1 MHLPYIFMVFV
12 LTTCFTFAIP
22 TVSTDRSTITRASA
36 FNSTAHHVIENLLPH
51 AVETHEVIH
60 IPNSDNML
68 FISQKSNS
76 VLLKVR
82 VDQHG
87 LVHELAAFN
96 IGHSTDGL
104 HGLVASTYYPGLVW
118 ATLQSGNKLL
128 LLDPAR
134 DSIHTP
140 PKIIKQINVPQ
151 PGQGPHRILE
161 YGQELWSTLMDNSY
175 ILRINHVNPSDYS
188 LYKTQP
194 EPIFGV
200 IHPLNNKY
208 YTSERLVSAFMAID
222 PATGATHQIPIPAEQ
237 GLQPL
242 GITEGPGGL
251 WFTLLGN
258 ETFATGTFGVIQQDE
273 TVKYFR
279 LQSLLGKD
287 AALLYITFDLE
298 YTTNR
303 VLWLLSS
310 SVINDRALNMIIR
323 VTMDEQW
330 GHIVAE
336 EVTVIPTQLSKAHRI
351 LLTPTNM
358 FVTLLASS
366 KLLSYYPYGSL
377 TTQ

>member
-1 MHLPYIFMVFV
+1 MHLSNIFLLFI
-12 LTTCFTFAIP
+12 LASSFTLAKP
-22 TVSTDRSTITRASA
+22 TSTNRSIITRAPA
-36 FNSTAHHVIENLLPH
+36 FSSTAHHVIENILPH

-60 IPNSDNML
+60 IPDSENML

-82 VDQHG
+82 VDPHG
-87 LVHELAAFN
+87 LVHDLAAFN

-118 ATLQSGNKLL
+118 VTLQSGNKLL
-128 LLDPAR
+128 LLDPAK

-140 PKIIKQINVPQ
+140 PKIIKEINVPQ

-175 ILRINHVNPSDYS
+175 ILRINHVKPSDYS
-188 LYKTQP
+188 LYRTLP

-222 PATGATHQIPIPAEQ
+222 PVTGATHQIPVPAEQ

-242 GITEGPGGL
+242 GIMEGPGGL
-251 WFTLLGN
+251 W
-258 ETFATGTFGVIQQDE
+258 
-273 TVKYFR
+273 
-279 LQSLLGKD
+279 LQSPLGKD
-287 AALLYITFDLE
+287 AALLYIVFDLE
-298 YTTNR
+298 HTTNR

-310 SVINDRALNMIIR
+310 SIINDRALNMMIR

-330 GHIVAE
+330 EHIVAE
-336 EVTVIPTQLSKAHRI
+336 EVTVFPTQLSKAHRI
-351 LLTPTNM
+351 LQTRTNM

-366 KLLSYYPYGSL
+366 KLLSYYPHGSSIA
-377 TTQ
+377 Q

>member
-1 MHLPYIFMVFV
+1 MHLSNIFILFI
-12 LTTCFTFAIP
+12 LASSFTLAKP
-22 TVSTDRSTITRASA
+22 TSTNRSIITRAPA
-36 FNSTAHHVIENLLPH
+36 FSSTAHHVIENILPH

-60 IPNSDNML
+60 VPDSDNML

-82 VDQHG
+82 VDSRG
-87 LVHELAAFN
+87 LVHDLAAFN

-118 ATLQSGNKLL
+118 VTLQSGNKLL
-128 LLDPAR
+128 LLDPAK

-140 PKIIKQINVPQ
+140 PKIIKEINVPQ
-151 PGQGPHRILE
+151 PGQGPHRIQE

-175 ILRINHVNPSDYS
+175 ILRINHVKPSDYS
-188 LYKTQP
+188 LYRTLP

-222 PATGATHQIPIPAEQ
+222 PVSGATHQVPVPAEQ
-237 GLQPL
+237 GMQPL
-242 GITEGPGGL
+242 GIMEGPGGL

-258 ETFATGTFGVIQQDE
+258 ETFATGTFGVILQDE
-273 TVKYFR
+273 TIKYFR
-279 LQSLLGKD
+279 LQSPLGKD
-287 AALLYITFDLE
+287 AALLYIAFDLE
-298 YTTNR
+298 HTTNR

-310 SVINDRALNMIIR
+310 SIINDRALNMMIR
-323 VTMDEQW
+323 VTMGEQW
-330 GHIVAE
+330 EHIVAE
-336 EVTVIPTQLSKAHRI
+336 EVTVFPTQLSKAHRI
-351 LLTPTNM
+351 LQTPTNM

-366 KLLSYYPYGSL
+366 KLLSYYPHGSSIA
-377 TTQ
+377 Q